1 MILYSELKYELI
13 FTWCNFISLLIYT
26 MTPLEKLC
34 ADIIYGKLFK
44 DKPEIWEQILRE
56 CWYNVEKIKEDQRR
70 VAYFKASAEYEDYL
84 NSIWLSSYDLRRDEQ
99 ASTYEDE
106 KEFFREQ
113 GIDIEESDEIDSDLP
128 F

>member
-1 MILYSELKYELI
+1 MNS
-13 FTWCNFISLLIYT
+13 
-26 MTPLEKLC
+26 LEKLC

-56 CWYNVEKIKEDQRR
+56 CWYNVEKIKEEQRR

-84 NSIWLSSYDLRRDEQ
+84 NSIGLSSYDLRRDEQ

-106 KEFFREQ
+106 KEFLREQ
-113 GIDIEESDEIDSDLP
+113 GVDIEESDEIDSDLP